1 MPKHGPIV
9 PAAAASH
16 QPSKKKKKRTKSEE
30 PAEPP
35 QKSNEAEQL
44 SILRDI
50 GARSREGEGVT
61 LSLSSDRSDKAS
73 RFLSWL
79 LAPLTPADFLREYY
93 GRRPLLIQRHNACA
107 SYLDG
112 WFSMAELDRM
122 VRSGSLEWT
131 ADIDA
136 ASYVNGKRETLNG
149 EGVAKPADAWRRYRE
164 GCSLRLSWPQ
174 KHSEPIW
181 RFISLLEEFFGCG
194 GGANVY
200 ATPPGNKQGF
210 APHWD
215 DIDAWI
221 LQLDGAKRWRVYAP
235 LSINETLPRY
245 SSHNLDES
253 ELGTMIGEVTL
264 RAGDVLY
271 LPRGFVHQA
280 VTIDDGDEDEAVSG
294 DGNGSGG
301 LPACGSLHLTVST
314 GRQHTWRDLLEFGL
328 TGALDA
334 LTSANTEWRE
344 TLPANLHDVAGVVHS
359 NDGGLEEVAEDGD
372 GDEDEDEDD
381 EDDEASAER
390 LLAKRRAAVGKRLRG
405 MLHALADSLPLD
417 AACDQFVCNRFLYD
431 RMPPWLAPADRSR
444 IPSDP
449 DEAVQLTSRVRLVT
463 KRCAR
468 LAIEED
474 IAALYHCCTN
484 SMTYHGEPEPQRIDF
499 AMEAA
504 PALEKLIV
512 GYPKY
517 LTVGKLPA
525 DDDEQRLDIVRA
537 LAEAGVVM
545 VAKEKSEGGGSAGA
559 GSSSDSKRGNG
570 SMNGGKK
577 KRPRLS

>member
-1 MPKHGPIV
+1 MGKYQAIISYTTHHLEKTHSV
-9 PAAAASH
+9 
-16 QPSKKKKKRTKSEE
+16 
-30 PAEPP
+30 
-35 QKSNEAEQL
+35 
-44 SILRDI
+44 LRDAVERHHDGRDHGQWAAVERLVAMED
-50 GARSREGEGVT
+50 GA
-61 LSLSSDRSDKAS
+61 
-73 RFLSWL
+73 
-79 LAPLTPADFLREYY
+79 LALTP
-93 GRRPLLIQRHNACA
+93 
-107 SYLDG
+107 
-112 WFSMAELDRM
+112 
-122 VRSGSLEWT
+122 
-131 ADIDA
+131 
-136 ASYVNGKRETLNG
+136 
-149 EGVAKPADAWRRYRE
+149 
-164 GCSLRLSWPQ
+164 
-174 KHSEPIW
+174 
-181 RFISLLEEFFGCG
+181 
-194 GGANVY
+194 
-200 ATPPGNKQGF
+200 
-210 APHWD
+210 
-215 DIDAWI
+215 
-221 LQLDGAKRWRVYAP
+221 
-235 LSINETLPRY
+235 
-245 SSHNLDES
+245 
-253 ELGTMIGEVTL
+253 
-264 RAGDVLY
+264 
-271 LPRGFVHQA
+271 
-280 VTIDDGDEDEAVSG
+280 
-294 DGNGSGG
+294 
-301 LPACGSLHLTVST
+301 
-314 GRQHTWRDLLEFGL
+314 
-328 TGALDA
+328 
-334 LTSANTEWRE
+334 
-344 TLPANLHDVAGVVHS
+344 
-359 NDGGLEEVAEDGD
+359 
-372 GDEDEDEDD
+372 
-381 EDDEASAER
+381 R

-405 MLHALADSLPLD
+405 MLHALVESLPLD

-570 SMNGGKK
+570 STGGGKK